1 MTRVVLIG
9 YRGCG
14 KTTVGRELA
23 RRLSLEF
30 IDTDEL
36 IASAAGCTIA
46 EIFEKEGESG
56 FRLREHLAIADA
68 VSRPGRVISAGGG
81 AVESQQN
88 RDLLGGY
95 GTVIWLTA
103 TVDELWERVSGDAAS
118 AEQRPNLAGG
128 GRDEVAAILA
138 RRTPLYKATAHFEI
152 CTSGKS
158 TSKVADEVAARCSGE
173 A

>member
-1 MTRVVLIG
+1 MTRIVLIG

-23 RRLSLEF
+23 LRLSLEF

-88 RDLLGGY
+88 RDLLRAC

-138 RRTPLYKATAHFEI
+138 RRTPLYEATAHAMI
-152 CTSGKS
+152 RTSSKS
-158 TSKVADEVAARCSGE
+158 IEGVIDELVARLAGQP
-173 A
+173 